1 MADDRTNRGP
11 HDRHRINL
19 SEVYEVRYWTDKLGV
34 SKPQLEDAVRDVGSS
49 AAAVEAELRRLT
61 LNGGAKR

>member
-19 SEVYEVRYWTDKLGV
+19 SEVYEVRYWTGKLAWN
-34 SKPQLEDAVRDVGSS
+34 PTAVDTTG
-49 AAAVEAELRRLT
+49 
-61 LNGGAKR
+61 